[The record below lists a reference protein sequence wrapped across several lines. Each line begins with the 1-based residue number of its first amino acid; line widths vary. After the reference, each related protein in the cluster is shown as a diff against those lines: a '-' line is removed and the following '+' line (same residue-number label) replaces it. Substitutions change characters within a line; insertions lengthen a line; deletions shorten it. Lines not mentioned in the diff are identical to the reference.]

1 MGNMNPQTTYSRLA
15 EIIAAALQTARGT
28 GDAEFEGKLREI
40 EIMTLD
46 RLYIAMDGLE
56 GASHPA
62 AGQKGRVKTRRSSHL
77 QR

>member
-1 MGNMNPQTTYSRLA
+1 MGNMNPQMTYSRLA
-15 EIIAAALQTARGT
+15 EIIAAALRAAREA
-28 GDAEFEGKLREI
+28 GDTEFEGKLRDL

-56 GASHPA
+56 GVSHST